1 MALWFSAPPLSAN
14 TAAGA
19 STLSISSKTFRSPSA
34 IIPARTARFT
44 AAITITQEA
53 NNMNLVPLRNFVAA
67 LGFGFF
73 RIFIFIIAFIVMDQ
87 LTPYHLLQEIVY

>member
-44 AAITITQEA
+44 AAITIKQEA
-53 NNMNLVPLRNFVAA
+53 NNMNLVPLGNVVPA
-67 LGFGFF
+67 LVFAFFGILIFF
-73 RIFIFIIAFIVMDQ
+73 IAFIGMSKLQ
-87 LTPYHLLQEIVY
+87 PHYLLKKIVQ